1 MFLELRTYQLKPGT
15 AAECERRFAEA
26 LPNRDPFSRVAG
38 FWHSESGTLNRI
50 MHLWPYDSLNQRMQ
64 VRADAVKSGKWPV
77 RIRDLLVSMESN
89 IIIPAAFSPAVTPR
103 RLGTVYEICIDQYEA
118 GGVDLA
124 SKAWEPT
131 IARRSQ
137 LSPLVM
143 CGHTEIG
150 VLGQWVS
157 IWAYR
162 DMVHYRDTK
171 DRLESIDWPPSA
183 SYEKLLQQDVVLARP
198 AEFSDL
204 H

>member
-1 MFLELRTYQLKPGT
+1 MLVELRTYQLRPGT
-15 AAECERRFAEA
+15 AAECERRFADA

-38 FWHSESGTLNRI
+38 FWHSETGTLDRV

-64 VRADAVKSGKWPV
+64 VRADAVASGKWPV
-77 RIRDLLVSMESN
+77 KIRDLLVSMESK
-89 IIIPAAFSPAVTPR
+89 IIIPAAFSPAVTPK
-103 RLGTVYEICIDQYEA
+103 RLGTVYEICTDQYEA
-118 GGVDLA
+118 GGVELA
-124 SKAWEPT
+124 AKAWEPA
-131 IARRSQ
+131 IARRSE

-150 VLGQWVS
+150 MLGQWVS

-162 DMVHYRDTK
+162 DIVHYRDTK
-171 DRLESIDWPPSA
+171 NQLAAIAWPPTG
-183 SYEKLLQQDVVLARP
+183 SYDKLLSQEAILARP